1 MFGIP
6 VPIISST
13 EEDITVNAED
23 FDHFVPQFS
32 LSTNNDFML
41 ISEDITLG
49 PKQQPMLSQSLKVSF
64 FYLSI
69 SEWILLSFDFQMR
82 AQIFD
87 ALSNNS
93 EIDHPLCEE
102 CTDSLLE
109 MLDKQLKDAEAEWND
124 YNHYL
129 KRLEQTDEV
138 PNLSKLEKELGDL
151 KGEEERLIE
160 ELAALKKE
168 SDALKTAIKQQEEE
182 TERLQT
188 EEQKYWR
195 EYTKQRRDLMLAD
208 DEKKSLDCQ
217 VMYAQYHLEKLKKTN
232 IFQTTFHIWQSGQ
245 FGTINGFR
253 LGRLP
258 AAQVEFNEI
267 NAAWGQTALLL
278 ASLAKKIGL
287 KFHRY
292 NLVPYGNHSYIEV
305 LSDKEAE
312 KGKQLPLYGSGAFR
326 FLWDT
331 KFDAAMVAFLD
342 CLQQFQAKVEEGNSG
357 FHLPYKM
364 DKGKIE
370 DSGSSY
376 SVK

>member
-1 MFGIP
+1 
-6 VPIISST
+6 
-13 EEDITVNAED
+13 
-23 FDHFVPQFS
+23 
-32 LSTNNDFML
+32 
-41 ISEDITLG
+41 
-49 PKQQPMLSQSLKVSF
+49 
-64 FYLSI
+64 
-69 SEWILLSFDFQMR
+69 MR

-109 MLDKQLKDAEAEWND
+109 LMDRQLKDAEAEWND
-124 YNHYL
+124 YNQYL
-129 KRLEQTDEV
+129 KRLEMTDEI
-138 PNLSKLEKELGDL
+138 PNLSKLEKELNDL
-151 KGEEERLIE
+151 KLEESRLVD
-160 ELAALKKE
+160 ELDVLKKE
-168 SDALKTAIKQQEEE
+168 SGALKEAIKVQENE
-182 TERLQT
+182 TVRLQS

-195 EYTKQRRDLMLAD
+195 EYTKQRRELMLAD
-208 DEKKSLDCQ
+208 DEKKSLECQ
-217 VMYAQYHLEKLKKTN
+217 IVYAQHHLDKLQKTN

-258 AAQVEFNEI
+258 SVPVDFSEI

-278 ASLAKKIGL
+278 SSLAKKIGL
-287 KFHRY
+287 QFHKY
-292 NLVPYGNHSYIEV
+292 NLVPYGSHSYIEV
-305 LSDKEAE
+305 LNEKEAE
-312 KGKQLPLYGSGAFR
+312 KGKQLPLYGSGGFR

-331 KFDAAMVAFLD
+331 KFDAGMVAFLD
-342 CLQQFQAKVEEGNSG
+342 CMQQFQVRVEDGNSG